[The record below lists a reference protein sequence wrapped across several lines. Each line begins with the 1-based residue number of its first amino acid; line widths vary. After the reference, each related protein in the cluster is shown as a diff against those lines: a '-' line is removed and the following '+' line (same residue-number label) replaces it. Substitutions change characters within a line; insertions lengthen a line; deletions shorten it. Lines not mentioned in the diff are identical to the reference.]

1 MVWRQKE
8 DMMRN
13 VRSVAIAV
21 LLALAALL
29 DPGAR
34 FAGAAGVD
42 DPLDPAAERHIRD
55 FRNAWLGASAPG
67 PRGEVVGWPTYS
79 GIGWSIQYPR
89 EWTIREANEQFLW
102 ARNPSGTAA
111 FIIANTARVPGL
123 PSAEELRDLVYSRL
137 LGGAPARL
145 IASERKRIAQVPQ
158 TGDDSGAMSLYILR
172 WQDATGELMLG
183 AIQITILSRGQ
194 LGTDYQCFVQSC
206 PERQWVETWKQVF
219 DPMIVS
225 AQFISWWW

>member
-1 MVWRQKE
+1 
-8 DMMRN
+8 MMRN
-13 VRSVAIAV
+13 MKSAAIAV
-21 LLALAALL
+21 LLTLAAILL
-29 DPGAR
+29 SGTG
-34 FAGAAGVD
+34 FAEAAGVD

-102 ARNPSGTAA
+102 ATNPSGTAA
-111 FIIANTARVPGL
+111 FIIANTARLPGL
-123 PSAEELRDLVYSRL
+123 PSAEELRDLVVSRL
-137 LGGAPARL
+137 LGGGPARL
-145 IASERKRIAQVPQ
+145 IAAERKRIAQVPQ
-158 TGDDSGAMSLYILR
+158 TGDDTGVMSLYILR
-172 WQDATGELMLG
+172 RQDPSGELTLCS
-183 AIQITILSRGQ
+183 IQITILSRGP

-206 PERQWVETWKQVF
+206 PERRWVETWKQVF

>member
-1 MVWRQKE
+1 
-8 DMMRN
+8 MRN
-13 VRSVAIAV
+13 MRIAV
-21 LLALAALL
+21 VAAVLFLAALL
-29 DPGAR
+29 NPGAR
-34 FAGAAGVD
+34 FAEAAGLD

-67 PRGEVVGWPTYS
+67 SRGEVVGWPTYS

-102 ARNPSGTAA
+102 ATNPSGTAA
-111 FIIANTARVPGL
+111 FIIANTARLPGL
-123 PSAEELRDLVYSRL
+123 PSAEELRDLVVSRL
-137 LGGAPARL
+137 LGGGPARL
-145 IASERKRIAQVPQ
+145 IAAERKRIAQVPQ
-158 TGDDSGAMSLYILR
+158 TGDDTGVMSLYILR
-172 WQDATGELMLG
+172 RQDPSGELTLCS
-183 AIQITILSRGQ
+183 IQITILSRGP

-206 PERQWVETWKQVF
+206 PERRWVETWKRVF

>member
-1 MVWRQKE
+1 
-8 DMMRN
+8 MMRN
-13 VRSVAIAV
+13 MRITVVAVV
-21 LLALAALL
+21 LVFAALL
-29 DPGAR
+29 NPGAR
-34 FAGAAGVD
+34 FAAAAGLD

-67 PRGEVVGWPTYS
+67 PRREIVGRPTYS

-89 EWTIREANEQFLW
+89 EWTIREANEQFLHV
-102 ARNPSGTAA
+102 RNPSGSAA
-111 FIIANTARVPGL
+111 FIIANTARLPGL
-123 PSAEELRDLVYSRL
+123 PSAEELRDLVFYRL
-137 LGGAPARL
+137 VGRDPARL
-145 IASERKRIAQVPQ
+145 IAAERKRIAQVPQ